1 MKDGKRQKM
10 EYAGWV
16 LIGVAA
22 LLTGFYLEKKES
34 ALAPA
39 PAPATSSTPGLGTPT
54 VAAQPLATLAS
65 IYGIE
70 IPTSAA
76 DVIKSAGYLV
86 ITPLLPTLAL

>member
-1 MKDGKRQKM
+1 MKDGKRQKI

-22 LLTGFYLEKKES
+22 LLTGFYLEKKEAATAPAS
-34 ALAPA
+34 APA
-39 PAPATSSTPGLGTPT
+39 PSSAPGLGAPT

-65 IYGIE
+65 IYGFE
-70 IPTSAA
+70 IPVSTA
-76 DVIKSAGYLV
+76 DIIKSAGSLV